1 MDNRST
7 YGSNLF
13 HAGVGGL
20 AGLLILHP
28 LAMAFAGSGAGGSRE
43 GLSAAF
49 AAAVHPSMIPMAVV
63 FAVTG
68 VALFVPSAA
77 VQKGTNSLHRPGV
90 AATAEPPS
98 FRRMCMGCKAIPQ
111 RTVGDH
117 EVWLPLEQSL
127 LQTDNL
133 VFSHGLCPR
142 CKDSFLREAKCTP
155 HDHSNAPAASHL
167 IGRR

>member
-1 MDNRST
+1 
-7 YGSNLF
+7 
-13 HAGVGGL
+13 
-20 AGLLILHP
+20 
-28 LAMAFAGSGAGGSRE
+28 MAFAGPGVRVTRE
-43 GLSAAF
+43 GLF
-49 AAAVHPSMIPMAVV
+49 AAVAGAFHPSMIPMAVV

-68 VALFVPSAA
+68 VALFVLSAA
-77 VQKGTNSLHRPGV
+77 VQKGTNSLHRPGI
-90 AATAEPPS
+90 AATAEPTS

-127 LQTDNL
+127 PQTDNL
-133 VFSHGLCPR
+133 VFSLGLCPR

-155 HDHSNAPAASHL
+155 HDHSNAPASSHL